1 MRSTLLLY
9 LGILSFTFCNG
20 QTNKDKLLV
29 EKLDSEFADIFS
41 KDKPGGSIF
50 IRKGNKTLYDKSFG
64 LADIKTKTKFTDKT
78 ISNLGSISKTFVSY
92 GILILQNQGKLS
104 LEDSI
109 IKFFPE
115 FKNKELASRI
125 KIKHLLTH
133 TSGLPDL
140 RNVEKDSVYYLTAK
154 DYENFKPLFQTDTL
168 EFEEGSQWNYS
179 NPAYNGL
186 AMIIE
191 KVTKMKWQDFIKE
204 NIFNPSGMK
213 NSKITDGDFPNK
225 DIAHGYRKVNGNYE
239 EYDYGECPTFC
250 AAGNGG
256 VWSSVSELKKYIS
269 AINNCTFTDCS
280 TIELSRKTF
289 KPENW
294 KSAIEPIHSSVWF
307 VHPDFSTK
315 HENQT
320 LKFQT
325 IEHSGSQGGYRAHL
339 ILIPEKEITIIW
351 LTNNDVFISG
361 KIRNTLLELGYL

>member
-1 MRSTLLLY
+1 MRSSFLLF
-9 LGILSFTFCNG
+9 LGILNFTYCAG
-20 QTNKDKLLV
+20 QTNKDKLLTK
-29 EKLDSEFADIFS
+29 KLDSVFAGIFS
-41 KDKPGGSIF
+41 NDKPGGSIF
-50 IRKGNKTLYDKSFG
+50 ITQGNKTLYDKSFG

-78 ISNLGSISKTFVSY
+78 VSNLGSISKTFVAY

-104 LEDSI
+104 VEDSI
-109 IKFFPE
+109 TKFFPE
-115 FKNKELASRI
+115 FKNKELAGKI

-133 TSGLPDL
+133 TSGLPDS
-140 RNVEKDSVYYLTAK
+140 RKVENDSIYYLTAK

-168 EFEEGSQWNYS
+168 EFEQGSQWKYS

-191 KVTKMKWQDFIKE
+191 KVSNMKWQDFIKE

-213 NSKITDGDFPNK
+213 NSKITDGDFPQK
-225 DIAHGYRKVNGNYE
+225 DVAHGYRKVAGKFE

-256 VWSSVSELKKYIS
+256 VWSSVSELKKYVS
-269 AINNCTFTDCS
+269 AINKCTFTDCS
-280 TIELSRKTF
+280 TIERSRKTF
-289 KPENW
+289 KPDNW

-307 VHPDFSTK
+307 IHPDFSIR

-351 LTNNDVFISG
+351 LSNNDTFITP
-361 KIRNTLLELGYL
+361 KIRTTLLELGYL